1 MARIFNFAAG
11 PSTLPVE
18 ALQEAAEKLVDFDNT
33 GMSLIEMSHRG
44 KTYEAVHNEAIALV
58 RELLAVPEQYQVL
71 FLQGGAT
78 LQFGMVPLAFLHQG
92 KTASYILTGS
102 WAKKAH
108 DDAKVVG
115 QTHVVWDGKAENY
128 TRIPAQAELSFTPN
142 AAYVHICSN
151 ETIGGIQW
159 KTFPDT
165 GGVPLIADMSSD
177 IMSRPLPWDKLDM
190 VYAGTQKN
198 LAPSGMALVI
208 MSDRLAQAARKD
220 LPAYL
225 RYDLHIQNNSLYN
238 TPPSFVV
245 WMTGLTLKW
254 IKSIGGLKEI
264 ERRRDEKARML
275 YGMIDCS
282 GGYYKNPV
290 DKDSRSA
297 MNVVWRL
304 PSEALEEK
312 FIKEAK
318 KEGLDGLKGHR
329 SVGGCRAS
337 IYNAMPVEGVKAL
350 VQFMKHFMAKN
361 G

>member
-1 MARIFNFAAG
+1 MSRKFNFAAG
-11 PSTLPVE
+11 PSTLPLE
-18 ALQEAAEKLVDFDNT
+18 TLQEAAGKLVDYENA

-44 KTYEAVHNEAIALV
+44 KIYEAVHNEAIALAK
-58 RELLAVPEQYQVL
+58 EILNVPANYHVL

-78 LQFGMVPLAFLHQG
+78 LQFGMIPLAFLQSG
-92 KTASYILTGS
+92 KTADYIITGS
-102 WAKKAH
+102 WAKKAY
-108 DDAKVVG
+108 DDGKVVG
-115 QTHVVWDGKAENY
+115 TTNVPWDGKSEKY
-128 TRIPAQAELSFTPN
+128 MRIPRQEELKLTPD
-142 AAYVHICSN
+142 ASYVHICAN
-151 ETIGGIQW
+151 ETIEGIQW
-159 KTFPDT
+159 SYLPATQD
-165 GGVPLIADMSSD
+165 VPVIVDMSSE
-177 IMSRPLPWDKLDM
+177 ILSHPISWQRLDM

-208 MSDRLAQAARKD
+208 ISERLAKQARKD

-225 RYDLHIQNNSLYN
+225 RYDLHIDNNSLYN

-254 IKSIGGLKEI
+254 IKSIGGMPEI
-264 ERRRDEKARML
+264 ERRRDEKAALL
-275 YGMIDCS
+275 YDMIDKS

-290 DKDSRSA
+290 DKNSRSK

-304 PSEALEEK
+304 RSEELEEK
-312 FIKEAK
+312 FIKEAT

-337 IYNAMPVEGVKAL
+337 IYNAMPVEGVKTL
-350 VQFMKHFMAKN
+350 VSFMKNFMEKN

>member
-11 PSTLPVE
+11 PSTLPIE
-18 ALQEAAEKLVDFDNT
+18 TLQEAAGKLVDFENS

-58 RELLAVPEQYQVL
+58 REILNIPNNYHVL

-78 LQFGMVPLAFLHQG
+78 LQFGMVPLAFLQKG
-92 KTASYILTGS
+92 MTADYIVTGS
-102 WAKKAH
+102 WAKKAY
-108 DDAKVVG
+108 DDGKVVG
-115 QTHVVWDGKAENY
+115 NTNVPWDGKNEKY
-128 TRIPAQAELSFTPN
+128 RRIPRQEELKLTPG
-142 AAYVHICSN
+142 ASYVHICAN
-151 ETIGGIQW
+151 ETIEGIQW
-159 KTFPDT
+159 PSFPT
-165 GGVPLIADMSSD
+165 TQGVPLVADMSSE
-177 IMSRPLPWDKLDM
+177 ILSRPLPWDRFDM

-198 LAPSGMALVI
+198 LAPAGMALVVL
-208 MSDRLAQAARKD
+208 SERLAKQARKD

-225 RYDLHIQNNSLYN
+225 RYDLHRENNSLYN

-245 WMTGLTLKW
+245 WMTDLTLKW
-254 IKSIGGLKEI
+254 IKSIGGMPEI
-264 ERRRDEKARML
+264 ERRRDEKAIML
-275 YGMIDCS
+275 YDMIDKS
-282 GGYYKNPV
+282 GGYYSNPV
-290 DKDSRSA
+290 DKNSRSK

-304 PSEALEEK
+304 KSEELEEK
-312 FIKEAK
+312 FIKEAT

-350 VQFMKHFMAKN
+350 VNFMKHFMEKN

>member
-11 PSTLPVE
+11 PSTLPIE
-18 ALQEAAEKLVDFDNT
+18 TLQEAAGKLVDFENS

-58 RELLAVPEQYQVL
+58 REILNIPNNYHVL

-78 LQFGMVPLAFLHQG
+78 LQFGMVPLAFLSKG
-92 KTASYILTGS
+92 MTADYIVTGS
-102 WAKKAH
+102 WAKKAY
-108 DDAKVVG
+108 DDGKVVG
-115 QTHVVWDGKAENY
+115 TTNVPWDGKNEKY
-128 TRIPAQAELSFTPN
+128 RRIPRQEELKLTPG
-142 AAYVHICSN
+142 ASYVHICAN
-151 ETIGGIQW
+151 ETIEGIQW
-159 KTFPDT
+159 PSFPVTQD
-165 GGVPLIADMSSD
+165 VPLIADMSSE
-177 IMSRPLPWDKLDM
+177 ILSRPLPWDRFDL

-198 LAPSGMALVI
+198 LAPAGMALVVL
-208 MSDRLAQAARKD
+208 SERLAKQARKD

-225 RYDLHIQNNSLYN
+225 RYDLHRENNSLYN

-245 WMTGLTLKW
+245 WMTDLTLKW
-254 IKSIGGLKEI
+254 IQSIGGMPEI
-264 ERRRDEKARML
+264 ERRRDEKATML
-275 YGMIDCS
+275 YDMIDKS
-282 GGYYKNPV
+282 GGYYSNPV
-290 DKDSRSA
+290 DKNSRSK

-304 PSEALEEK
+304 KSEELEEK
-312 FIKEAK
+312 FIKEAT

-350 VQFMKHFMAKN
+350 VNFMKYFMEKN